1 MSKVLL
7 KGDEHYKEFD
17 SKRKEYSK
25 WQYEMSKYCIDFQL
39 EYIKN
44 NNIDK
49 VYCLGDMIDN
59 YGTSDITL
67 SLVDRFWGGVTSIN
81 DKIEKVIIN
90 GNHELSKTAQNRIY
104 YWDVMK
110 DYYKEKYNLNVYDF
124 EEVKDINGE
133 VDLFCGHKNIHKL
146 QNLKKRYRYIF
157 SHLRSSDGNAYYS
170 DEINMVIP
178 KACASKVY
186 LSDIHS
192 NLEYD
197 NVVYTGASTFTHF
210 PKFNEEESELNSIP
224 SFIVLDT
231 EKGTHER
238 VYIFDK
244 NSKYQKKLKHIK
256 LEDLDNLEEVIDE
269 IRQDNLE
276 NKSFYK
282 IRVYGKKFMLDKVKR
297 FLREQKDTDSFC
309 ITEYINLSMLDSNPQ
324 QINYNKLVKMC
335 LNSEGL
341 SKDMLEYILKTN
353 EDKSLEEKIVS
364 VYSTI
369 ESLVER

>member
-7 KGDEHYKEFD
+7 NGDQHYKEFD
-17 SKRKEYSK
+17 SKRPNYSS

-49 VYCLGDMIDN
+49 VYCLGDMLDN

-104 YWDVMK
+104 YWTVMK

-124 EEVKDINGE
+124 EEVKDTNGE
-133 VDLFCGHKNIHKL
+133 TDLFCGHNNIHKL
-146 QNLKKRYRYIF
+146 QNLRKKYRYIF
-157 SHLRSSDGNAYYS
+157 SHLRTSDGNAFYS
-170 DEINMVIP
+170 DEINMTVP
-178 KACASKVY
+178 KACAKKVY

-210 PKFNEEESELNSIP
+210 PSYDAEEADLSSIP
-224 SFIVLDT
+224 SFIVIDT

-238 VYIFDK
+238 VYMFNKD
-244 NSKYQKKLKHIK
+244 SKYQKKLRHIK
-256 LEDLDNLEEVIDE
+256 LEDLENLEEVIDE
-269 IRQDNLE
+269 IRQDNLN
-276 NKSFYK
+276 NKAFYK
-282 IRVYGKKFMLDKVKR
+282 LRIYGKKFMLDKIKR
-297 FLREQKDTDSFC
+297 FLREQKDKDNFC
-309 ITEYINLSMLDSNPQ
+309 ITEYINLSMFESTGQ
-324 QINYNKLVKMC
+324 KVNYNKLVKMC
-335 LNSEGL
+335 LNSQSL

-353 EDKSLEEKIVS
+353 EDKSLEENIVS

-369 ESLVER
+369 ESLVEK

>member
-7 KGDEHYKEFD
+7 NGDQHYKEFD
-17 SKRKEYSK
+17 SKRPNYSS

-49 VYCLGDMIDN
+49 VYCLGDMLDN

-104 YWDVMK
+104 YWTVMK

-124 EEVKDINGE
+124 EEVKDTNGE
-133 VDLFCGHKNIHKL
+133 TDLFCGHNNIHKL
-146 QNLKKRYRYIF
+146 QNLRKKYRYIF
-157 SHLRSSDGNAYYS
+157 SHLRTSDGNAFYS
-170 DEINMVIP
+170 DEINMTVP
-178 KACASKVY
+178 KACAKKVY

-210 PKFNEEESELNSIP
+210 PSYDEEDDLSSIP
-224 SFIVLDT
+224 SFIVIDT
-231 EKGTHER
+231 KKGTHER
-238 VYIFDK
+238 VYIFNKD
-244 NSKYQKKLKHIK
+244 SKYQKKLRHIK
-256 LEDLDNLEEVIDE
+256 LEDLENLEEVIDE
-269 IRQDNLE
+269 IRQDNLN
-276 NKSFYK
+276 NKAFYK
-282 IRVYGKKFMLDKVKR
+282 LRIYGKKFMLDKIKR
-297 FLREQKDTDSFC
+297 FLREQKDKDNFC
-309 ITEYINLSMLDSNPQ
+309 ITEYINLSMFESTGQ
-324 QINYNKLVKMC
+324 KVNYNKLVKMC
-335 LNSEGL
+335 LNSQSL

-353 EDKSLEEKIVS
+353 EDKSLEENIVS

-369 ESLVER
+369 ESLVEK